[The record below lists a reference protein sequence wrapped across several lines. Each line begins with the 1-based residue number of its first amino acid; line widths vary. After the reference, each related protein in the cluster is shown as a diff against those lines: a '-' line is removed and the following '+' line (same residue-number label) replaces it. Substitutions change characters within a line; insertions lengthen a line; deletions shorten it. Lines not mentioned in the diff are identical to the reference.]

1 MSRTRSLLLPLALAA
16 ALAAGLAGCGS
27 GEEEPKGPTKAQ
39 FIAQADAICGPFNT
53 KAEQLLGQVGR
64 NAVATILGTGSTQ
77 AFIAPLDQAVREAT
91 AANRK
96 FQALEPPVQEQGGA
110 IAMQRS
116 LGEQLTRLTE
126 LLGAAQTND
135 IASFQRVGGLLL
147 SEQQRT
153 ARLQKSYGFR
163 ECGRS
168 LTG

>member
-1 MSRTRSLLLPLALAA
+1 MSRARVRLLPLALAA

-27 GEEEPKGPTKAQ
+27 GDEEPAGPTKAQ
-39 FIAQADAICGPFNT
+39 FIAKADAICGPFNT

-64 NAVATILGTGSTQ
+64 NAVTTILSTGSTQ
-77 AFIAPLDQAVREAT
+77 AFVPPLSAAVQEAT
-91 AANRK
+91 AANRR
-96 FQALEPPVQEQGGA
+96 FQVLEPPVEEQGGA

-126 LLGAAQTND
+126 LLQAAQAND
-135 IASFQRVGGLLL
+135 VASFQRIGGLLL